1 MRLSLSELRRIIR
14 EEIGRNL
21 RSGERLDHYPWV
33 ADDIRVRI
41 YPDAIQEK
49 WWAEVEVEPGKVI
62 RALKPN
68 QEEASFWA
76 REQWEKARR
85 KKFAV
90 GEISVDDLSA
100 SFDFEK

>member
-1 MRLSLSELRRIIR
+1 MRLSIKELRCLIR

-33 ADDIRVRI
+33 ADDIKVEI
-41 YPDAIQEK
+41 YPDAASEQ
-49 WWAEVEVEPGKVI
+49 WWALVEIEPGNVVRTSKSS
-62 RALKPN
+62 
-68 QEEASFWA
+68 QEEANFWA

-90 GEISVDDLSA
+90 GETKGDDV
-100 SFDFEK
+100 